1 MGVNASG
8 CAPTKIVI
16 PTSDPGVWSEP
27 LGTATRAPSAAEPL
41 PTKPTTAWRTGLGR
55 AASGPLM
62 LGDSVIVAMAVDR
75 YITVLN
81 RQTGQR
87 LWHKRLNAPG
97 TSGAIASNDR
107 IFVATGGP
115 DGRLYAFTLK
125 GKKRWE
131 QRLGPLRGPLA
142 TTGDLVIAATES
154 GGVAAV
160 DAASGKVRWSRRL
173 PGAIRAG
180 VVRFHAA
187 LLVCTDDSVFRLR
200 AVDGVIEARDGLPG
214 TPVAEP
220 ARQGDTLVVA
230 TADGY
235 VVALDARDLHILWTV
250 DVNSPVFGG
259 PAIARDS
266 VFAVTLRGDV
276 WRIPLADP
284 VAADVLPVGAPVRAP
299 AAPVRDGVLIGTLGG
314 EILLVRGDSV
324 LPQGRAE
331 GPIEQPVIVQD
342 GTMLVV
348 DGRGRVYAWR

>member
-1 MGVNASG
+1 L
-8 CAPTKIVI
+8 T
-16 PTSDPGVWSEP
+16 
-27 LGTATRAPSAAEPL
+27 
-41 PTKPTTAWRTGLGR
+41 
-55 AASGPLM
+55 

-75 YITVLN
+75 YLTVLN

-87 LWHKRLNAPG
+87 LWRKRLNAPG
-97 TSGAIASNDR
+97 TSGAIVSNDR

-115 DGRLYAFTLK
+115 EGRLYAFTIR

-131 QRLGPLRGPLA
+131 LRLGPLRGPLA
-142 TTGDLVIAATES
+142 TTGNMVIATTEF
-154 GGVAAV
+154 GAVAAV
-160 DAASGKVRWSRRL
+160 DAASGHVRWSRRL
-173 PGAIRAG
+173 PGASRAG
-180 VVRFHAA
+180 VVRFGDA

-200 AVDGVIEARDGLPG
+200 TADGEIDARNGLPG
-214 TPVAEP
+214 SPIAEP

-235 VVALDARDLHILWTV
+235 VASLDARDLQILWTV

-266 VFAVTLRGDV
+266 VFAATLRGDV
-276 WRIPLADP
+276 WRIPLTDPGGADA
-284 VAADVLPVGAPVRAP
+284 VPVGAPIRAP
-299 AAPVRDGVLIGTLGG
+299 AAPVRSGVLIGTLGG

-348 DGRGRVYAWR
+348 DGRGRVHAWR